1 MGKTEIYGTIGPAC
15 AKAETLTEMFRLG
28 MAGIRLNLSH
38 TGLESCREWIELIKA
53 AAKAAGKQPKLLIDL
68 QGPELR
74 IGELRQP
81 VELAEGETAVF
92 VESGKNGAGAASLP
106 ENDLEGAGAAL
117 LPESAL
123 EGAGA
128 ASLPEND
135 LEGAG
140 AALLPENDLA
150 GAGRDIAVIPVP
162 KPVLGAFKAGQ
173 EVLLDDGKILLEVLE
188 QEEAAKAK
196 EGILCKVL
204 RGGTLKPRKSIA
216 LPGVRLKLPV
226 LTESDRR
233 NIRSARSH
241 GVTGVMLPFVR
252 SAEDLIELRQEL
264 QEADAGELEVFAKIE
279 NLEGVAHLEEL
290 LPFADQIVVARG
302 DLGNSMPLWELPV
315 VQAKIAET
323 CRLAGKPFLIVTQML
338 ASMEEHPFPTRAEVS
353 DIFRAVSEG
362 AASVMVTGET
372 AVGKYPAEAIRYL
385 VNTVRAAEGYC
396 R

>member
-38 TGLESCREWIELIKA
+38 TGLESCREWTELIKA

-92 VESGKNGAGAASLP
+92 VESGKSGAGAASLL
-106 ENDLEGAGAAL
+106 EN
-117 LPESAL
+117 
-123 EGAGA
+123 
-128 ASLPEND
+128 N
-135 LEGAG
+135 
-140 AALLPENDLA
+140 LA
-150 GAGRDIAVIPVP
+150 GAGRDTAAIPVP
-162 KPVLGAFKAGQ
+162 EPVLGAFKAGQ
-173 EVLLDDGKILLEVLE
+173 EVLLDDGKILLQVLG
-188 QEEAAKAK
+188 QENSAKAQ

-204 RGGTLKPRKSIA
+204 RGGTLKSRKSIA

-372 AVGKYPAEAIRYL
+372 AVGKYPAETIRYL